1 MKKFLI
7 LLCGL
12 VMIFGFAGAAGATV
26 LTFDDLAP
34 ITTEIGTISDGY
46 GGFDWSQMGYTNTAF
61 DVVGSGYYNGAVSG
75 DYVAYNQWASVAT
88 VSDFSFDFNGAYFT
102 GVWNDGL
109 NVNIQGLS
117 GGTMLYN
124 ETIQV
129 DHNGPTWFSANY
141 IGIDQLVLSSYG
153 GTHVVSGGSGAHFAM
168 DNFTFN
174 ETAPV
179 PEPSTILLMGAGLLG
194 LVGYNR
200 KRFSKKS

>member
-26 LTFDDLAP
+26 LTFDD
-34 ITTEIGTISDGY
+34 ITTATTGTISNGY
-46 GGFDWSQMGYTNTAF
+46 GGLNWDQIGCVNGADYHL
-61 DVVGSGYYNGAVSG
+61 GSGYDNGTVSG
-75 DYVAYNQWASVAT
+75 DYVAANQWANVAT
-88 VSDFSFDFNGAYFT
+88 VSDSFFDFNGAYFT
-102 GVWNDGL
+102 GAWNDGL
-109 NVNIQGLS
+109 NINIQGLS
-117 GGTMLYN
+117 GGTVLYN

-141 IGIDQLVLSSYG
+141 IGINQLVISSYG
-153 GTHVVSGGSGAHFAM
+153 GTQAVVSGFGEHFAM